1 MRDRRRPERTCI
13 LPLLGNGEDVESARR
28 PKRSPPRELSDIP
41 VDDSPWNPR
50 DPKQMRMVK
59 EALHLSAMPNVKETN
74 EDEQMKV
81 LEFCKESV
89 GKEKAGSVYAG
100 LLQPDVLAVNCTSL
114 SRTSEIFSKIS
125 VPINQQRRLI
135 VQPPTCN
142 FCNIFTGK
150 FILFPTLLKLD
161 SCICAKDTIS
171 LQHQQVITCSAVKLF

>member
-1 MRDRRRPERTCI
+1 MRRDSSLFYLEGGNR
-13 LPLLGNGEDVESARR
+13 LLKDPLLADARSETTGTNVHSS
-28 PKRSPPRELSDIP
+28 SPRKMLNLRGDQ
-41 VDDSPWNPR
+41 R
-50 DPKQMRMVK
+50 DPR
-59 EALHLSAMPNVKETN
+59 
-74 EDEQMKV
+74 
-81 LEFCKESV
+81 LENCLIFRWMIPLGIPE
-89 GKEKAGSVYAG
+89 AG